1 MTDNSTPNVTYR
13 SDYQVP
19 AYNIENVDLIF
30 ELGEEFTTVK
40 SRINFYRQQDE
51 VTPLVLVGENLQLR
65 TVTLDGVLLDSDAYQ
80 VTDTTLTIAEVPERF
95 QLEIEVVI
103 QPQLNMALS
112 GLYKTS
118 GNFCTQCE
126 AEGFR
131 RITYFLDRPDVMTRF
146 STTIIADKTNYPVL
160 LSNGNR
166 VEAGEFEED
175 NRHWVRWDDPFLKPS
190 YLFAL
195 VAGNLYCHAGEFTTC
210 SGRNVRLEIWVEP
223 QNSDKCEHAL
233 RSLQKSMKWDEA
245 QFGREYDLDI
255 YMIVAVNDFNMG
267 AMENKGLNVFNS
279 KYVLARTD
287 TATDKDYEDIE
298 AVIAHEYFHNWT
310 GNRVTCRDW
319 FQLTLKEG
327 LTVFRDEQFTADMT
341 SKAVKRIKDVKLL
354 RKSQFP
360 EDSGPMSHPI
370 RPDSYIEMNNFY
382 TATVYNK
389 GAEVIRM
396 YHTLLSAEG
405 FRKGMDLYFERHDG
419 QAVTCDDFRAAMADA
434 NDTDLTQ
441 FERWY
446 DQAGTPHV
454 DVEEHYDED
463 RQTYTLV
470 LSQRA
475 PKNNLDAQPFHIPV
489 AMGLV
494 GTQGEILPLGLST
507 DIKSFTESTR
517 VLELTQA
524 KQSFQFINIP
534 YRPVLS
540 LFRHYSAPVHY
551 HVDYS
556 LEDLAFLMAYDH
568 DEFNRWDAGQRF
580 MQTVIL
586 DIAQMLKA
594 GEEPSLNPLLIDS
607 FAKVLSDKELDGSIK
622 ALTLTLPEAA
632 VLIQAMS
639 PLDVDALHHAYRFV
653 RQTLAAQF
661 ATKLVDMYQQLA
673 AAQGEYHID
682 KEAVA
687 ARDLKNCLLEYIS
700 YLDTE
705 EAAELLMQQFK
716 TADNMTDTQAAL
728 VGLVEVSAPQR
739 NVALAHFY
747 QQWQHDPLVVDKW
760 FQVQAESDHPDMF
773 DTVLVL
779 SKHEAFTLKNPN
791 RARALLG
798 SLCLR
803 NPFQFHQ
810 ANGEGY
816 RLLADSVLELN
827 SFNPQIAA
835 RLVSAFNQWRLFD
848 TPRQQLMQAQLERI
862 FAHQELSKDVYEIV
876 KRALEAPQH

>member
-13 SDYQVP
+13 SDYQPP
-19 AYNIENVDLIF
+19 AYNIDNVDLIF

-40 SRINFYRQQDE
+40 SRINFYRQQDDT
-51 VTPLVLVGENLQLR
+51 TPLVLAGENLQLR
-65 TVTLDGVLLDSDAYQ
+65 SIILDGNVLDSDAYQ
-80 VTDTTLTIAEVPERF
+80 VTETELTIADVPERF
-95 QLEIEVVI
+95 QLEIEVAI

-146 STTIIADKTNYPVL
+146 STTIIADKTQYPVL

-166 VEAGEFEED
+166 VEAGEFED

-195 VAGNLYCHAGEFTTC
+195 VAGNLHCHAGEFVTC
-210 SGRNVRLEIWVEP
+210 SGRTVRLEIWVEP

-233 RSLQKSMKWDEA
+233 RSLQKSMQWDEE

-287 TATDKDYEDIE
+287 TATDEDYEDIE

-354 RKSQFP
+354 RKAQFP

-396 YHTLLSAEG
+396 YHTLLGADG

-446 DQAGTPHV
+446 DQSGTPHI
-454 DVEEHYDED
+454 DVEEQYDAD

-475 PKNNLDAQPFHIPV
+475 PDNNPDTQPFHIPV

-494 GTQGEILPLGLST
+494 GNQGEVLPLGLST
-507 DIKSFTESTR
+507 DIKSFTGSTR
-517 VLELTQA
+517 VLELTQT

-556 LEDLAFLMAYDH
+556 SEDLAFLMAYDQ

-586 DIAQMLKA
+586 QIAEA
-594 GEEPSLNPLLIDS
+594 IHTGEEPQLDPLLIDS
-607 FAKVLSDKELDGSIK
+607 FAKVLSDTELDGSIK

-639 PLDVDALHHAYRFV
+639 PLDVDALHAAYRFV
-653 RQTLAAQF
+653 RRTLATRFEA
-661 ATKLVDMYQQLA
+661 KLVDMYQQLA
-673 AAQGEYHID
+673 TAQGAYHVD
-682 KEAVA
+682 KESIA
-687 ARDLKNCLLEYIS
+687 ARDLKNCLLNYIS

-705 EAAELLMQQFK
+705 GAAELLMQQFEA
-716 TADNMTDTQAAL
+716 ADNMTDAQAAL

-747 QQWQHDPLVVDKW
+747 QQWQHDPLVIDKW
-760 FQVQAESDHPDMF
+760 FKVQAESDHPDMF
-773 DTVLVL
+773 DTILVL
-779 SKHEAFTLKNPN
+779 EKHDAFTLKNPN

-810 ANGEGY
+810 ANGDGY
-816 RLLADSVLELN
+816 RFLADSVLELN

-862 FAHQELSKDVYEIV
+862 FAHKELSKDVYEIV
-876 KRALEAPQH
+876 KRALEAPQR